1 MTVKLTDF
9 SKDQLNA
16 MLEACIERSND
27 LKLKRDEINRHG
39 EDLKRLLIDELR
51 KIHKDIESLDT
62 VKVQIQMT
70 INQVEAQEKVLMN

>member
-9 SKDQLNA
+9 SKDQLND

>member
-1 MTVKLTDF
+1 
-9 SKDQLNA
+9 

>member
-16 MLEACIERSND
+16 MLEACIERSHD